1 MHSTVFTKFSKS
13 QYNTVMALRNGAK
26 SRMGEEKEKGLTE
39 ACARERRKEEG
50 ERERRKRKGKRK
62 I

>member
-1 MHSTVFTKFSKS
+1 
-13 QYNTVMALRNGAK
+13 MALRAEWVK
-26 SRMGEEKEKGLTE
+26 KRKRVSRRLARVREE
-39 ACARERRKEEG
+39 KEEG